1 MTIIDTAR
9 KHSVKKWMH
18 FFEDLPYIIFCASLS
33 DYDQFLGDSNRQ
45 VTDFV
50 LFS

>member
-1 MTIIDTAR
+1 
-9 KHSVKKWMH
+9 MH